1 MKLKLLES
9 PAEPWFADG
18 LQFTCSQCGNCC
30 SGPPG
35 FVWVTREEI
44 GRVAEFLEISPAE
57 VVEKYCR
64 KIGGRF
70 SLKERKHPRHGG
82 YDCIFVKEIPA
93 EGSKSGK
100 LSAGKVEH
108 TRRICSIYSVRP
120 LQCRTWPFWT
130 GNLSSKRAW
139 ESASKRCPG
148 MNQGELFD
156 RARIEKLRDAEDW
169 PEKPPTSER
178 KVRE

>member
-1 MKLKLLES
+1 MKLKILES

-35 FVWVTREEI
+35 FVWITREEI
-44 GRVAEFLEISPAE
+44 GRVAKYLGISPQE

-64 KIGGRF
+64 KIAGRF
-70 SLKERKHPRHGG
+70 SLKERRHPRHGG
-82 YDCIFVKEIPA
+82 YDCIFIKEIPA
-93 EGSKSGK
+93 ENQKSDQPHTEEV
-100 LSAGKVEH
+100 AH

-120 LQCRTWPFWT
+120 LQCRTWPFWS
-130 GNLSSKRAW
+130 GNLSSRAAW

-148 MNQGELFD
+148 MNQGKLFKQ
-156 RARIEKLRDAEDW
+156 AQIEKLRDAKDW
-169 PEKPPTSER
+169 PTNPPTSER
-178 KVRE
+178 TASE